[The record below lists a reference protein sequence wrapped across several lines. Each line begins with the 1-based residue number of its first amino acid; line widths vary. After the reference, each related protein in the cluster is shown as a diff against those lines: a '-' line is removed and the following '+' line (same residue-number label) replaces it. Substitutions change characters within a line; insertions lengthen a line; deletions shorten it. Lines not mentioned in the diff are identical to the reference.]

1 MGIDEDVATTV
12 LSVFT
17 GLVIGSSAES
27 LMPSANAD
35 ASVGELMFETAVQAA
50 LLVVMFRVLVDF
62 DDLRAS
68 GAVPFGMAVL
78 SAQPGLMKKLSV
90 LAVEA
95 AKVRREVSR
104 QMVGLVPVVPKANQ
118 EQRPS

>member
-17 GLVIGSSAES
+17 GLVIGSAAES

-50 LLVVMFRVLVDF
+50 LLVVFFRVLVDF

-90 LAVEA
+90 LAVET